1 MRCALLYTSEMPR
14 RSSTHHPGG
23 KQSIRMKAYQ
33 LIQKKIASGELKAG
47 ELISELAISKELGSS
62 RTPVREA
69 AGQLLAEGLLDLGPG
84 GGIVVTKLSR
94 QGIIDL
100 YELREALEVFAVGRA
115 AREGVR
121 PTDSKRLESLLDETQ
136 VLIRELKETGKQE
149 LNAEQMKRFA
159 ASDLGFHALLIRM
172 ASNARIL
179 KVVNDTRLMI
189 RIFGIQRSGHKR
201 DELERIYKHH
211 KAILQAVIDCDVE
224 GARKLLAEHIQAS
237 GRERLEE
244 FDLWERENH
253 LANLDIGVSFHA

>member
-1 MRCALLYTSEMPR
+1 
-14 RSSTHHPGG
+14 
-23 KQSIRMKAYQ
+23 MKAYQ
-33 LIQKKIASGELKAG
+33 LIQHKIAIGELRAG
-47 ELISELAISKELGSS
+47 TLISELAISKELGSS

-84 GGIVVTKLSR
+84 GGIVVTQLTR

-115 AREGVR
+115 AREGVKPADR
-121 PTDSKRLESLLDETQ
+121 KRLESLLDETQ
-136 VLIRELKETGKQE
+136 VLIRELKESGKPE

-159 ASDLGFHALLIRM
+159 ISDLGFHALLIRM
-172 ASNARIL
+172 AANARIL

-189 RIFGIQRSGHKR
+189 RIFAIQRSGHKR
-201 DELERIYKHH
+201 EELERIYKHH
-211 KAILQAVIDCDVE
+211 RAILQAVIDCDTD

-253 LANLDIGVSFHA
+253 LANLDLGNSFSFKG